1 MGTFKNEKRIEGF
14 STPHIKCLP
23 AAIEPLS
30 PSLPRYQPSI
40 HFNSGIKAYLASSSE
55 ALKPSSLDRA
65 GIDKTMHHH
74 QLRQSYATHLLNN
87 GAPLDVIQSLLGHE
101 NSETT
106 RIYAQLSGKLRREL
120 YRKYF

>member
-1 MGTFKNEKRIEGF
+1 MKNELKDFPPHTLNAYRLQSNLLVRHFQDINPPF
-14 STPHIKCLP
+14 IST
-23 AAIEPLS
+23 
-30 PSLPRYQPSI
+30 Q
-40 HFNSGIKAYLASSSE
+40 GIREYLASSSE

-65 GIDKTMHHH
+65 GIDKTMHPH

-87 GAPLDVIQSLLGHE
+87 GATLDVIQSLLGHE